1 MNKKAAIDKIRLLVE
16 ISKPSNEHLILDNT
30 AEMDKM
36 RVRRILAEM
45 RIFSSALMD
54 YANAAL
60 SKKML

>member
-1 MNKKAAIDKIRLLVE
+1 MNKKAAFDKIRLLVE

-45 RIFSSALMD
+45 RIFSSALVD
-54 YANAAL
+54 YAHAAL